1 MASPHESARTA
12 HTSSNEQVR
21 KPIYTS
27 SVGRWQ
33 LYAAAE
39 DNSSDSHEDSD
50 GLATGSATPAA
61 AAAAAA
67 ATSQDLEELAR
78 RSGAFPAAALLERVL
93 SFEPSGSREEARLD
107 LARFLPCES
116 RRSSNEGGT
125 EVRWPDS
132 GGIARI

>member
-50 GLATGSATPAA
+50 GLATGSATP
-61 AAAAAA
+61 AAA